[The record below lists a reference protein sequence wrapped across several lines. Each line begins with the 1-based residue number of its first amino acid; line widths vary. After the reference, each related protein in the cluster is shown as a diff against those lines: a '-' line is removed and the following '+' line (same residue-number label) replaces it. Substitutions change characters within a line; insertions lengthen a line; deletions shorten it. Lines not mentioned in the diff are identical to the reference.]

1 MKITTIIP
9 TYSQSNGLAEKAV
22 HIVKNML
29 GKGGNLN
36 DGLMEYCNTPISNFP
51 YSPNQMLFSRQVRT
65 QVPVHPIMLV
75 PQVCKDVHLLLER
88 RQAKYKEFYDRGAK
102 QLPPLKEG
110 DSVKFRKQGDKHLA
124 PTVVKGEHEAP
135 RSYVITDETGKEYRR
150 NRRQIHLTQ
159 ESPTTL
165 SEYLNDDSDSVTDQC
180 DVNLPSA
187 ESYAELEMTTT
198 DNNQSSGLRGST
210 RAKCIPVW
218 HKDYIMY

>member
-1 MKITTIIP
+1 M
-9 TYSQSNGLAEKAV
+9 
-22 HIVKNML
+22 
-29 GKGGNLN
+29 
-36 DGLMEYCNTPISNFP
+36 
-51 YSPNQMLFSRQVRT
+51 
-65 QVPVHPIMLV
+65 
-75 PQVCKDVHLLLER
+75 
-88 RQAKYKEFYDRGAK
+88 
-102 QLPPLKEG
+102 
-110 DSVKFRKQGDKHLA
+110 
-124 PTVVKGEHEAP
+124 
-135 RSYVITDETGKEYRR
+135 ITDETGKEYRR